1 MRDSLARAGLS
12 LSICLWHL
20 YCGDVSVEITM
31 IHITDTTVLNDSEI
45 AERFVRAT
53 GARGQNARREATAV
67 ELRFDIGRSSLPPDV
82 KRRLIGLA
90 GRAVTRDRVLT
101 VVSRADRSQA
111 KNRDSAHARLLA
123 LLRQASTPP
132 TPRKPTKVSPADRQT
147 RLTMKHRHSAVKL
160 ARSGKVAD

>member
-1 MRDSLARAGLS
+1 
-12 LSICLWHL
+12 
-20 YCGDVSVEITM
+20 M

-53 GARGQNARREATAV
+53 GARGQNARKEATAV
-67 ELRFDIGRSSLPPDV
+67 ELRFDIGKSSLPTDV

-132 TPRKPTKVSPADRQT
+132 TPRTPTKITAAERQS
-147 RLTMKHRHSAVKL
+147 RLTMKHRKAAVKR
-160 ARSGKVAD
+160 ARSGRPAD